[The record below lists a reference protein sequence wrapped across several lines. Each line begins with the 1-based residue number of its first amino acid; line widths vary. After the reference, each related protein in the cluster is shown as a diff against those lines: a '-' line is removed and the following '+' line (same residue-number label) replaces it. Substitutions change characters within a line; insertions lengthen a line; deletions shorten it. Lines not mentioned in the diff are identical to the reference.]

1 LNSWIGFPLQKGECK
16 SNNERKAMNEKKYRI
31 TLTAD
36 EREYLMTL
44 ISKGK
49 TTARTI
55 TRARVLLKAAA
66 SQENPGHTDA
76 EIRQALDVGLATI
89 YRIRQTFVEEGLD
102 RALRPR
108 KANREYQRKLNS
120 EQEVQLIAL
129 ACGKPP
135 PGFARWTL
143 RLLAR
148 RFVDLR
154 HVEHVCPETVRQT
167 LKKMS

>member
-1 LNSWIGFPLQKGECK
+1 
-16 SNNERKAMNEKKYRI
+16 MNEKKYRI
-31 TLTAD
+31 TLATD
-36 EREYLMTL
+36 EREYLMSL

-55 TRARVLLKAAA
+55 TRARVLLEAAA
-66 SQENPGHTDA
+66 SESDPGHTDA
-76 EIRQALDVGLATI
+76 QIRHALDVGLATI

-108 KANREYQRKLNS
+108 KVNREYQRKLNS

-154 HVEHVCPETVRQT
+154 HVEHISPETVRQT
-167 LKKMS
+167 LKKTS

>member
-1 LNSWIGFPLQKGECK
+1 MS
-16 SNNERKAMNEKKYRI
+16 EKKYRI
-31 TLTAD
+31 TLTAE
-36 EREYLMTL
+36 ERADLMTL

-49 TTARTI
+49 TSARTI

-66 SQENPGHTDA
+66 SQDVPGDTDA
-76 EIRQALDVGLATI
+76 QIRQALDIGLATI

-135 PGFARWTL
+135 AGFARWTL

-154 HVEHVCPETVRQT
+154 HVETVCPETVRQT
-167 LKKMS
+167 LKKTS

>member
-1 LNSWIGFPLQKGECK
+1 
-16 SNNERKAMNEKKYRI
+16 MNEKKYRI
-31 TLTAD
+31 TLTDD
-36 EREYLMTL
+36 EREYLMAL
-44 ISKGK
+44 IRKGK

-55 TRARVLLKAAA
+55 TRARVLLKAEA
-66 SQENPGHTDA
+66 SPYDTGHTDA
-76 EIRQALDVGLATI
+76 QIRQALDVGLATI

-154 HVEHVCPETVRQT
+154 HAKHVCPETVRQT
-167 LKKMS
+167 LKKTS

>member
-1 LNSWIGFPLQKGECK
+1 MG
-16 SNNERKAMNEKKYRI
+16 EKKYRV
-31 TLTAD
+31 TLTDD
-36 EREYLMTL
+36 EREYLVTL

-66 SQENPGHTDA
+66 TQDNPGHTDA

-89 YRIRQTFVEEGLD
+89 YRFRQAFAEEGLD

-108 KANREYQRKLNS
+108 KANREYERKLNS

-135 PGFARWTL
+135 PGFARWNL

-148 RFVDLR
+148 RFIDLR
-154 HVEHVCPETVRQT
+154 YVEHVCPETVRQT
-167 LKKMS
+167 LKKTS

>member
-1 LNSWIGFPLQKGECK
+1 
-16 SNNERKAMNEKKYRI
+16 MNEKKYRI
-31 TLTAD
+31 TLTDD

-44 ISKGK
+44 IRKGK

-55 TRARVLLKAAA
+55 TRARVLLKAEA
-66 SQENPGHTDA
+66 SEYDPGHTD
-76 EIRQALDVGLATI
+76 EQIRRALDVGLATI

-129 ACGKPP
+129 ACGKLP

-148 RFVDLR
+148 RFVDLH
-154 HVEHVCPETVRQT
+154 HVDHVCPETVRQT
-167 LKKMS
+167 LKKTS